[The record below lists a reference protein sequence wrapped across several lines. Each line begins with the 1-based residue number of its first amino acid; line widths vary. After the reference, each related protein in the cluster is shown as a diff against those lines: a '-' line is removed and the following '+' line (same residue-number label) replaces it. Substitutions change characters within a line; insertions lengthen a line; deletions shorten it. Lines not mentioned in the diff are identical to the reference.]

1 MLLWAFLTRLD
12 DEKEAAV
19 AGVFVFW
26 VVQWANFLVVVGAGE
41 EHLSVV
47 LLPPA
52 HV

>member
-1 MLLWAFLTRLD
+1 MFLTRLD
-12 DEKEAAV
+12 DEKEAV

-26 VVQWANFLVVVGAGE
+26 VVQWVNFLVVVEVGE